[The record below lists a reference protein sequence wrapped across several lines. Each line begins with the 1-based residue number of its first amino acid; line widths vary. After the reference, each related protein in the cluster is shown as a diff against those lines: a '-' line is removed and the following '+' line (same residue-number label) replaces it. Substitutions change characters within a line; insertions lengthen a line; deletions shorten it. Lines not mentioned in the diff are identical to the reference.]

1 MGLISYIKE
10 HYYNSRLNKADRL
23 LSEGNALEAEQI
35 YNDILDK
42 QPLAASRLTEYYYTT
57 AQKSNVSNVL
67 DLFKNAIGL
76 EKKAS
81 GVYDIDE
88 YNKSLA
94 KFNDF
99 VVTKA
104 KSLFS
109 NGSYYDSY
117 RLLSVV
123 NSTKFKSDSTLNLC
137 CEANVN
143 QLYRG
148 FKSVKITEPSY
159 REGLKEL
166 SKEWVRGK
174 GLQSLVKLTQ
184 SLCKELET
192 ANHYYI
198 ANSVLD
204 ITKISGYQ
212 TECLDNAV
220 QIVARKDVDVSS
232 VQQKEVVSKYGK
244 DIILRKGLTASESS
258 IIFKNCWDVSKD
270 VKVILDVLNS
280 VVDKDTKDSFIDC
293 VFNNHKSFLSDKKLF
308 DGFSQWINKDSDEA
322 TVLSNFEK
330 LHTLGYDV
338 EELYTNKLS
347 GWLNK
352 LSIDEQVNLLDHA
365 HSLYP
370 NSLKFI
376 ALKLECAKVFESKK
390 ENDKAIKV
398 ADSISKKC
406 KEAYIVI
413 AKALCNKAE
422 RESELDKKE
431 TLFCKAEDAIAKVSN
446 TQSRVVENRINKA
459 LLSVAQGF
467 YSNNET
473 EKAYALLS
481 RLANK
486 GFGESVVCITKL
498 KLSEI
503 KSVKSCTDKLLTIK
517 NAINFI
523 SGFKYD
529 AILQCAEYQS
539 LWNEK
544 TSATLELCKEK
555 DNLQAVDVLEQF
567 VKEVKAEGFEVS
579 VNKQLTK
586 PVIAEIIKR
595 KYLIARDL
603 ELSKQ
608 FDEASAVYKNINSL
622 EAKRTPTL
630 SALRFILCKLKLQNY
645 QDIIEHKDRIYTLL
659 RNSADAFKSE
669 KEDIAYRFALVLLK
683 SGEDKEALTVLND
696 FLPSEE
702 HLKKACEQG
711 DMIKAQAK
719 LEDFNN
725 KLEAVKNKT
734 LSSDDAIYFINHML
748 EYAEIIKP
756 ILNISRP
763 TLSKYRNKLKNYAI
777 YKLFDEE
784 RYNVAFE
791 KMLKEHSDYLGDLS
805 ALRNIALLCLN
816 MAESKQIT
824 QSNYKDVISVWLT
837 AIYQEM
843 LFVKSLDYTSWDDQF
858 TFSLYDAYGHFNE
871 DTHEDLPDNVNFDDF
886 EEKNV
891 VSIKEV
897 QRSLLDRFEAAI
909 SDNQDYHSFFS
920 YQKDAMDA
928 FIALNLDEKCRLVAP
943 YLVKANEDVFDGISN
958 ALEIDRERG
967 YDNWEDVLSVG
978 AIYQMPQSIYNDY
991 RNAKSNYDAC
1001 MDNLESFNSSR
1012 VNTTFNNA
1020 KIAEIKKFDKLY
1032 TALISSAN
1040 SKVSA
1045 LSANNK
1051 TEFKANFNFYL
1062 VVCKSIN
1069 DRTLSFNF
1077 SNYIMSFV
1085 VGQVN
1090 DKKMKLSEAA
1100 DYILSAYTL
1109 DPTNNRVK
1117 ENLKT
1122 LFEMLCRE
1130 TATDSVN
1137 AVNGI
1142 LSKVKSC
1149 DSSFYNS
1156 LNNEYKDAK
1165 ISKDLN
1171 SIVDKVNNHTMT
1183 ESNALSKVYEMYE
1196 SCPNHPGICNN
1207 LAQLSQICIMKYIVN
1222 DEYGSGSV
1230 KTILNKLKNNKS
1242 TEFRKHS
1249 SVFRKAYNDIWSQLP
1264 YETKQLLS
1272 DRGSILAIASG
1283 VSLNSS
1289 GIALKNGLDMMK
1301 ELGGFTSNSS
1311 SSIFDSLGGYPF

>member
-10 HYYNSRLNKADRL
+10 QYYNSRLNKADRL

-42 QPLAASRLTEYYYTT
+42 QPLAASRLTEYYYST
-57 AQKSNVSNVL
+57 AQKVNVGDVL
-67 DLFKNAIGL
+67 DLFKTAIGL

-81 GVYDIDE
+81 SVYDIDE

-104 KSLFS
+104 KSSFS

-123 NSTKFKSDSTLNLC
+123 NSTKFKSENTLNLC

-143 QLYRG
+143 QLYRT
-148 FKSVKITEPSY
+148 FKSVKITHPSF
-159 REGLKEL
+159 RESLKEL
-166 SKEWVRGK
+166 SKEWARGK
-174 GLQSLVKLTQ
+174 NIQSLVKLTQ

-204 ITKISGYQ
+204 ITKISGYKS
-212 TECLDNAV
+212 ECLENAV
-220 QIVARKDVDVSS
+220 QIVARKDVDASS
-232 VQQKEVVSKYGK
+232 VQQKEIVSKYGK
-244 DIILRKGLTASESS
+244 DIILRKGLTVSEAS

-280 VVDKDTKDSFIDC
+280 VVDKNTKDGFIDC
-293 VFNNHKSFLSDKKLF
+293 VFNSHKSFLSDKKLF
-308 DGFSQWINKDSDEA
+308 DGFSQWINKDTDDA

-352 LSIDEQVNLLDHA
+352 LSLDEQVNQLDHA
-365 HSLYP
+365 QSLYP
-370 NSLKFI
+370 NSSKFI

-413 AKALCNKAE
+413 AKALCNKADC
-422 RESELDKKE
+422 ESELDKKN
-431 TLFCKAEDAIAKVSN
+431 TLFCEAENAIAKVSN
-446 TQSRVVENRINKA
+446 TQSHVVENRINKA
-459 LLSVAQGF
+459 LLSVAEGF

-486 GFGESVVCITKL
+486 GFGESVVCVTKL

-503 KSVKSCTDKLLTIK
+503 KAVKSCADKLLAIK
-517 NAINFI
+517 NAIDFI
-523 SGFKYD
+523 SGFEYD

-544 TSATLELCKEK
+544 TNAILELCKEK

-567 VKEVKAEGFEVS
+567 VKEVKAEGFEES

-586 PVIAEIIKR
+586 SVIAEIIKR

-603 ELSKQ
+603 ELSKNY
-608 FDEASAVYKNINSL
+608 DEASAIYKTISSL
-622 EAKRTPTL
+622 EAKKTPTL
-630 SALRFILCKLKLQNY
+630 SVLRFILCKLKLQNY

-659 RNSADAFKSE
+659 RKAADAFKSE

-683 SGEDKEALTVLND
+683 SGEDKEALSVLNE

-702 HLKKACEQG
+702 YLKKACEQG

-725 KLEAVKNKT
+725 KLDAVKNKT

-748 EYAEIIKP
+748 EYADIIKP

-777 YKLFDEE
+777 FKLFDEE

-791 KMLKEHSDYLGDLS
+791 KMLKEHSDYLEDLS

-824 QSNYKDVISVWLT
+824 QKNYKDVISVWLT

-871 DTHEDLPDNVNFDDF
+871 DTHDNLPDNVNFDDSDDS
-886 EEKNV
+886 NI

-909 SDNQDYHSFFS
+909 SENQDYHSFFS
-920 YQKDAMDA
+920 YQKDAMDE
-928 FIALNLDEKCRLVAP
+928 FIALNLDEKCRIVAP
-943 YLVKANEDVFDGISN
+943 YIAKENEDIFDGISS
-958 ALEIDRERG
+958 ALELDRERE

-978 AIYQMPQSIYNDY
+978 AKYQMPQSIYNDY
-991 RNAKSNYDAC
+991 SNAKSNYDAC
-1001 MDNLESFNSSR
+1001 MDNLESFNTSR
-1012 VNTTFNNA
+1012 VNTTFYSA
-1020 KIAEIKKFDKLY
+1020 KISEIKKFNKLY
-1032 TALISSAN
+1032 SALISSAN

-1045 LSANNK
+1045 LSAENK
-1051 TEFKANFNFYL
+1051 TEFKENFNFYL

-1100 DYILSAYTL
+1100 DYILSAYLL
-1109 DPTNNRVK
+1109 DSTNARVK
-1117 ENLKT
+1117 DNLET
-1122 LFEMLCRE
+1122 LFGMLCRE
-1130 TATDSVN
+1130 TTSDSVT

-1142 LSKVKSC
+1142 LSKVRSC
-1149 DSSFYNS
+1149 DTSFYNS
-1156 LNNEYKDAK
+1156 LNNEYQDAQV
-1165 ISKDLN
+1165 SKDLN

-1183 ESNALSKVYEMYE
+1183 ESNALSKIYAMYE
-1196 SCPNHPGICNN
+1196 RNPNHPGICNN

-1222 DEYGSGSV
+1222 DEYGSSSV
-1230 KTILNKLKNNKS
+1230 KAILNKLKNNKS
-1242 TEFRKHS
+1242 AEFKKHA
-1249 SVFRKAYNDIWSQLP
+1249 SVFRKAYNDIWNQLP
-1264 YETKQLLS
+1264 YETQQLLS
-1272 DRGSILAIASG
+1272 DSILAIASG
-1283 VSLNSS
+1283 KSLNSN

-1301 ELGGFTSNSS
+1301 ELGGFTSNRR
-1311 SSIFDSLGGYPF
+1311 SSILDELGGYPFL